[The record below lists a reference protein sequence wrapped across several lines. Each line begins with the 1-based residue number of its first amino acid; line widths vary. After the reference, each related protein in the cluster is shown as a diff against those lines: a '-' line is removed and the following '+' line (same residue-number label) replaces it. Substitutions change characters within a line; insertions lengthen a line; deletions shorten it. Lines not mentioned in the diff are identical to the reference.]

1 MEKLGKMQVM
11 NNNVF
16 CSMAAK
22 DPQNSELVYASLISY
37 NNIIND
43 VINNINKGT
52 NVYLKALSYIK
63 TVPKQYDII
72 KEKQEQ
78 SDFTHVILYKKDY
91 IKNDFMKLYFYIKD
105 AKNKDEYIYNK
116 LYKYSSSPML
126 KEWSSYII
134 KKLEEQKYLKR
145 CDIFNI
151 DNNKMQIY
159 TLGIQQN
166 KITNIIIEGL
176 RTSEITIDSKNNDSS
191 VMNEITGLDNYL
203 NTFSEILTTKIQK
216 SFVPKFIPG
225 ESKIDEEVKIYDDY
239 CYNENIVLYD
249 AQISTIQASVNNLK
263 TNNVTFVI
271 GEMGSGKTLIGAG
284 IPYVHSKGQ
293 GSVSIVMCPSH
304 LTNKWKREI
313 TRLVPH
319 SESYIVSNLSELIK
333 LDNIIKNHG
342 NKNIYIILSKEK
354 AKLQYDLRPTAIWS
368 KAKQSFVCPECGQ
381 VLTKKISIEIDG
393 KKQKIEVPLT
403 KLDMLSPLVY
413 NTTCNNTVKKWNNK
427 LSLWEEKVCNNK
439 LWAPLN
445 NHDTN
450 IKWTKL
456 GSLGWVLTNHI
467 PSLFSELMSKESKTK
482 KESQMIFKLKEK
494 QQELIKA
501 TRDPNYKYKHFNRAP
516 RKYSLAKYI
525 KKKYTKHIDYL
536 LADEL
541 AVAPYIVIYK

>member
-1 MEKLGKMQVM
+1 MENLRKMQIV
-11 NNNVF
+11 NDNVF

-22 DPQNSELVYASLISY
+22 SHQDNDLICASLIAY
-37 NNIIND
+37 NNIINN
-43 VINNINKGT
+43 VVNNINKGT
-52 NVYLKALSYIK
+52 NVYLKGFGYSKA
-63 TVPKQYDII
+63 VAKQYNIV
-72 KEKQEQ
+72 KEKQAN
-78 SDFTHVILYKKDY
+78 SDFTHVILYKKDL
-91 IKNDFMKLYFYIKD
+91 IKDDFMKLYFYIQD
-105 AKNKDEYIYNK
+105 AEHKVEHIYNK
-116 LYKYSSSPML
+116 LYKNSSTPML
-126 KEWSSYII
+126 KEWSLYII
-134 KKLEEQKYLKR
+134 KELEQGYYLKQ
-145 CDIFNI
+145 CQTFDI
-151 DNNKMQIY
+151 DNKMKVY
-159 TLGIQQN
+159 TLSINQN
-166 KITNIIIEGL
+166 GITNIITKGL
-176 RTSEITIDSKNNDSS
+176 RTSEISINSQNNNLSA
-191 VMNEITGLDNYL
+191 MNKITGLDSYL
-203 NTFSEILTTKIQK
+203 NTFSEVLATKIQQ
-216 SFVPKFIPG
+216 SFIPKFIPD
-225 ESKIDEEVKIYDDY
+225 ESEIDEEVKIYDDY
-239 CYNENIVLYD
+239 CYDEDIVLYD
-249 AQISTIQASVNNLK
+249 AQISTIQSTVNNLK
-263 TNNVTFVI
+263 TNNVTFVV

-284 IPYVHSKGQ
+284 IPYAHSKGR

-313 TRLVPH
+313 IKLVPH
-319 SESYIVSNLSELIK
+319 SESYIVNNLPELIK
-333 LDNIIKNHG
+333 LDDIIKNHG
-342 NKNIYIILSKEK
+342 NKNIYLILSKER
-354 AKLQYDLRPTAIWS
+354 AKLQYDLRPIAIWS
-368 KAKQSFVCPECGQ
+368 KSKEGFVCPECGQ
-381 VLTKKISIEIDG
+381 VLKKEISIKVGG

-501 TRDPNYKYKHFNRAP
+501 TKDSSYKYKNFNRAP

-525 KKKYTKHIDYL
+525 KENYTKHIDYL

-541 AVAPYIVIYK
+541 AVAPYIVICK